1 MRGPLLAARL
11 PADAISGYENQQDAG
26 SNDVTTSQTPAPS
39 PQDDPSPRLVEELLQ
54 IARLSALE
62 EMASGFAHELN
73 QPIGAITTFA
83 QAGQRM
89 LDRPQPMVQPA
100 LEVLHHVSNEAL
112 KAGEG
117 IHRIRKLFGPVHT
130 ARAESVLADVVN
142 ELLPVLQLLAKR
154 YATVVS
160 IEIAQDIPVVII
172 DARRI
177 QHVLYV
183 LVQNALEAQ
192 GADTADR
199 RVRIGIA
206 GDRYS
211 ATVSVVDRGSGIPDD
226 VRNQLFRPFFTTKQ
240 NGTGLGLASSRAI
253 VEEHDGTIGFDN
265 MAGGGTRFWFRLPA
279 AAGAS

>member
-1 MRGPLLAARL
+1 M
-11 PADAISGYENQQDAG
+11 
-26 SNDVTTSQTPAPS
+26 TTRQTPAPPS
-39 PQDDPSPRLVEELLQ
+39 PDDPSARLVEELLQ

-100 LEVLHHVSNEAL
+100 LEVLRHVSNEAL

-117 IHRIRKLFGPVHT
+117 IHRIRKLFGPTHT
-130 ARAESVLADVVN
+130 ARAESVVADVVN

-154 YATVVS
+154 YATIVS
-160 IEIAQDIPVVII
+160 VEVAQSIPVVTI
-172 DARRI
+172 DPRRI
-177 QHVLYV
+177 QHVLYT

-192 GADTADR
+192 GDTADR
-199 RVRIGIA
+199 QVRIELC

-211 ATVSVVDRGSGIPDD
+211 ATVSVIDRGSGIPDD
-226 VRNQLFRPFFTTKQ
+226 VRNHLFRPFFTTKP

-265 MAGGGTRFWFRLPA
+265 IAGGGTRFWFRLPA
-279 AAGAS
+279 TAGAS

>member
-1 MRGPLLAARL
+1 MSTP
-11 PADAISGYENQQDAG
+11 Q
-26 SNDVTTSQTPAPS
+26 TTAPPS
-39 PQDDPSPRLVEELLQ
+39 QDDPSPRLVEELLQ

-117 IHRIRKLFGPVHT
+117 IHRIRKLFGPTPT

-142 ELLPVLQLLAKR
+142 ELLPVLRLLAKR
-154 YATVVS
+154 YATIVS
-160 IEIAQDIPVVII
+160 VDIAQDIPVVII

-177 QHVLYV
+177 QHVLYT

-192 GADTADR
+192 GGAPDDR
-199 RVRIGIA
+199 RVRIEIS
-206 GDRYS
+206 GDRYC
-211 ATVSVVDRGSGIPDD
+211 ATVSVIDRGNGIADD
-226 VRNQLFRPFFTTKQ
+226 VRGHLFRPFFTTKQ

-265 MAGGGTRFWFRLPA
+265 IASGGTRFWFRLPA

>member
-1 MRGPLLAARL
+1 MPGLVAAR
-11 PADAISGYENQQDAG
+11 PPPDAIFGYGNQQDAG
-26 SNDVTTSQTPAPS
+26 SNDVTTRQTPAPPS
-39 PQDDPSPRLVEELLQ
+39 PDDPSARLVEELLQ

-100 LEVLHHVSNEAL
+100 LEVLRHVSNEAL

-117 IHRIRKLFGPVHT
+117 IHRIRKLFGPTHT
-130 ARAESVLADVVN
+130 ARAESVVADVVN

-154 YATVVS
+154 YATIVS
-160 IEIAQDIPVVII
+160 VEVAQSIPVVTI
-172 DARRI
+172 DPRRI
-177 QHVLYV
+177 QHVLYT

-192 GADTADR
+192 GDTADR
-199 RVRIGIA
+199 QVRIELC

-211 ATVSVVDRGSGIPDD
+211 ATVSVIDRGSGIPDD
-226 VRNQLFRPFFTTKQ
+226 VRNHLFRPFFTTKP

-265 MAGGGTRFWFRLPA
+265 IAGGGTRFWFRLPA
-279 AAGAS
+279 TAGAS